1 MKYFIDTEFVEEPGS
16 IDLISIGIIA
26 ENGQGWYA
34 ISKDFNV
41 KKAWNVWQTPKIN
54 PVKFRRQGQTSSV
67 FTASYKKEY
76 WIRDNIL
83 KPIFNELVVK
93 LNLPAVK
100 QNFIIGFGGK
110 VANPKFTLQNF
121 KRLIK
126 KYGLSRKEMSRSIIN
141 FVRTKGYME
150 DVVMKTDDFDEKSKL
165 WPEVPY
171 TNQDPEFYAYY
182 ADYDWV
188 VFCWIFGRMIELPKG
203 FPQYCIDLKQM
214 MQEYG
219 LNEAWKEKKCPDPHG
234 EHNALFDAKWNKLL
248 YERICEHK
256 VNSEMI
262 FALKYANYKVY
273 KNADKDLRY
282 GDFSEVRAF
291 FNEEIK
297 YDIEFLNLGTK
308 NCQS

>member
-16 IDLISIGIIA
+16 IELISIGIVA
-26 ENGQGWYA
+26 EDGRKYYA
-34 ISKDFNV
+34 ISKEFDI
-41 KKAWNVWQTPKIN
+41 KKAWNRYQIEHYDETV
-54 PVKFRRQGQTSSV
+54 GS
-67 FTASYKKEY
+67 AKKY
-76 WIRDNIL
+76 WIRDNVL
-83 KPIFNELVVK
+83 KSIFDELLLK
-93 LNLPAVK
+93 YNSGAIK
-100 QNFIIGFGGK
+100 QNYLIGFGGK
-110 VANPKFTLQNF
+110 VADPKFTRRNLA
-121 KRLIK
+121 RLIK
-126 KYGLSRKEMSRSIIN
+126 KYGVSRDQMAGDILI
-141 FVRTKGYME
+141 FVSSEEIGVKPGCLATEWLETIRRGFTK
-150 DVVMKTDDFDEKSKL
+150 
-165 WPEVPY
+165 
-171 TNQDPEFYAYY
+171 PEFYAYY

-188 VFCWIFGRMIELPKG
+188 VFCWIFGRMIDLPKG

-273 KNADKDLRY
+273 KNANKDLRY